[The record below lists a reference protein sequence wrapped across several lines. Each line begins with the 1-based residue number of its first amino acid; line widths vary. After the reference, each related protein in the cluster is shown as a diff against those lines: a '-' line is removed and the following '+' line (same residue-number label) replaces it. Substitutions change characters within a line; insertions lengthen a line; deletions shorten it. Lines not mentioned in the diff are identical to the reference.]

1 MKKKYRINLN
11 LDGDKRVYHLELD
24 SDFTEDE
31 SKEAI
36 EEFVKE
42 LFYWDYEEVI
52 NEGY

>member
-11 LDGDKRVYHLELD
+11 LDGDKRAYHLELD

-31 SKEAI
+31 TKETI

-42 LFYWDYEEVI
+42 LFYWNYEEVLD
-52 NEGY
+52 ERC